1 MHSWIG
7 RRRVLGVRV
16 DVLRRFY
23 RAGRSDG
30 RGHAPRLDPPAPAPG
45 TLGFERLA
53 GRPPRPGHALF
64 AGVVRS
70 VEVDGPTA
78 LVEIEAGPFLFRA
91 AVDRHEVEALSLA
104 AGSPARA
111 TVRGAVVRVDRGT

>member
-1 MHSWIG
+1 MHSWVA

-16 DVLRRFY
+16 DTLRRFY

-30 RGHAPRLDPPAPAPG
+30 PRSASGPG
-45 TLGFERLA
+45 AFAFERLA
-53 GRPPRPGHALF
+53 ERPRRQQPGHALF

-70 VEVDGPTA
+70 VEVSGPTA

-91 AVDRHEVEALSLA
+91 AVDRREVEALSLA

-111 TVRGAVVRVDRGT
+111 TVEGTSVRVDRGA